1 MRGVLNY
8 LIITVFGVSRQR
20 GRFRIVALG
29 CIAEIATRFISVLP
43 PSAFPPPP
51 LIHNARTMSCFYF
64 FIIKFHNHHPPSSVL
79 LIQVTH
85 ITAVLS
91 AVSCCFYLFFLSYPP
106 HVFPKVHTHTHVP
119 PFIASLISQTAH
131 KQAKAA
137 LLPLRI
143 IPQRRAR
150 IMYKNAHHLMSLPGA
165 YVQRL

>member
-64 FIIKFHNHHPPSSVL
+64 FIIKLHNHHPPSSVL

-85 ITAVLS
+85 ITAVLF
-91 AVSCCFYLFFLSYPP
+91 AVSYCCRFPHLGKVYLLFL
-106 HVFPKVHTHTHVP
+106 F
-119 PFIASLISQTAH
+119 
-131 KQAKAA
+131 
-137 LLPLRI
+137 
-143 IPQRRAR
+143 
-150 IMYKNAHHLMSLPGA
+150 MSLP
-165 YVQRL
+165 RLLSHLPLHTFSRKFTRTHTYPLSSLLSSRKQQTNKQKPLSFRCA